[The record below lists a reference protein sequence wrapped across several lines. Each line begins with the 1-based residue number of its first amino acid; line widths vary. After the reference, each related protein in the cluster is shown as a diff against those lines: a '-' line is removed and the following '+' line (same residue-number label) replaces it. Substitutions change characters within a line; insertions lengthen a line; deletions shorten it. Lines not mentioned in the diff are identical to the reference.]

1 MVRVPSRNLMS
12 SLAVLYPTPNFWMMK
27 SSRPSRGIPASAEW
41 RAASALRNRWNLPL
55 APRKAT
61 WVMILSVRF
70 YLEDHTVRNTAAFSP
85 PHRDPLAE
93 SVCDPRP
100 PPVDVATTVTVL
112 HEAPN
117 QVTVHSSVEDW
128 SGPSWPEKH
137 GLPSH
142 VTLTSTVFRMWS
154 LVI

>member
-1 MVRVPSRNLMS
+1 MRTSVKQATMMIAYERNLMVL
-12 SLAVLYPTPNFWMMK
+12 SL
-27 SSRPSRGIPASAEW
+27 
-41 RAASALRNRWNLPL
+41 
-55 APRKAT
+55 
-61 WVMILSVRF
+61 RF
-70 YLEDHTVRNTAAFSP
+70 YRRLDASRRSWPIVSHTVRNTAAFSP

-93 SVCDPRP
+93 SVWDPKP

-112 HEAPN
+112 HDAPN

-154 LVI
+154 LVSVIATVPAW